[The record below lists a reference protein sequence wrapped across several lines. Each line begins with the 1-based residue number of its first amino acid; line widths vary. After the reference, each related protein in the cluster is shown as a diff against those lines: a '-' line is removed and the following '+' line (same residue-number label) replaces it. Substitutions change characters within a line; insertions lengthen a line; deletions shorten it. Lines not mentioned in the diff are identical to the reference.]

1 MIFKYISLADC
12 EKPSAGQKIK
22 KIERGLL
29 KMKKKLSVILAAAML
44 TAAVPCMAGAEGDTL
59 NNFSGGTD
67 GFTVG
72 NIAKERVESVCA
84 IYGRGLSDKSAK
96 LSVTKADTAAGGI
109 NPYMMAGGIQ
119 AEEGKLLH
127 IGLSFA
133 AENTSIATL
142 GLGGAVNATYKDN
155 DGTEQVK
162 KRTFMNGTAI
172 ETNGKTIYAFG
183 NEIGTF
189 EEKTWYSVDIFAD
202 TSKNTETV
210 YLNGEKVLDDVE
222 IASTLQA
229 TGEKWKKLDGF
240 SDLRL
245 NVQVGK
251 NMENAFYFDD
261 LRYGNVSEI
270 SVNSGLSS
278 EEYTISGSTVDLGG
292 KEVTNPQTILAKLS
306 APSGEILSSLDYASL
321 TFDDGSAYAYKV
333 KNNGVTVYN
342 FNSKTG
348 FLSSG
353 VTYEDALGGKA
364 AGDYAMAITDAS
376 NNFYPSIV
384 PSADG
389 GKVTIELNVLS
400 KDIAAAPANQCVFGP
415 WMNDRKNVFNMVFVE
430 PRGVVTT
437 NSQAGGVLGNIKSNE
452 WHNIAAT
459 FTAGSNTAKIYFDGK
474 FVKDEPL
481 GADFVNITRV
491 KLMNKDSNVF
501 LDDVMWYSGDFDT
514 SAHTAAVSAPI
525 KCANTIGY
533 TDGQT
538 AGEFAQE
545 NARIFADGTLAAELS
560 ADEALTD
567 SAVMVAAAPNGST
580 MQYYYFE
587 KVQEGVFNHSF
598 NGSELKSSFYTSS
611 DSKTY
616 MMIIAE
622 YSENALVGLNTKTV
636 KAGGEAPFV
645 KDSVSYTKQA
655 EASEIKAFIWD
666 TATLYPYIPS
676 YSVK

>member
-1 MIFKYISLADC
+1 MIFKYLIHAGG
-12 EKPSAGQKIK
+12 EKQSAGQKIK
-22 KIERGLL
+22 KNFERGLL

-59 NNFSGGTD
+59 NKFSEGTD
-67 GFTVG
+67 GFYFG
-72 NIAKERVESVCA
+72 NKTQEKIENPVAVF
-84 IYGRGLSDKSAK
+84 GRNAEDKSGK
-96 LSVTKADTAAGGI
+96 IVYTKDDTSS
-109 NPYMMAGGIQ
+109 NPYIIFCNGFD
-119 AEEGKLLH
+119 AEEQKYLH

-133 AENTSIATL
+133 ADNKSFTSL
-142 GLGGAVNATYKDN
+142 GLGGP
-155 DGTEQVK
+155 VK
-162 KRTFMNGTAI
+162 AEYTDRSQKKQTSDRIFMDGTAI
-172 ETNGKTIYAFG
+172 ETNGETIYAFG
-183 NEIGTF
+183 KEIGTF

-210 YLNGEKVLDDVE
+210 YLNGVKVLDDVE
-222 IASTLQA
+222 IASTLQE
-229 TGEKWKKLDGF
+229 THEKWDKLNGF
-240 SDLRL
+240 ADLRF
-245 NVQVGK
+245 NVRPVGGE
-251 NMENAFYFDD
+251 ENAFYFDD
-261 LRYGNVSEI
+261 FRWGNVSEI

-292 KEVTNPQTILAKLS
+292 KEVKNPQTILANLS
-306 APSGEILSSLDYASL
+306 APSGERLSSLDYASL

-364 AGDYAMAITDAS
+364 AGDYAMAITGND

-384 PSADG
+384 PNADG

-400 KDIAAAPANQCVFGP
+400 KDIATAPANNCVFGP
-415 WMNDRKNVFNMVFVE
+415 WMNDGKNVFNMVFVE

-437 NSQAGGVLGNIKSNE
+437 KSQANGVLGNIKSNE

-459 FTAGSNTAKIYFDGK
+459 ITAGSNTAKIYFDGK

-481 GADFVNITRV
+481 GADFVNITRI
-491 KLMNKDSNVF
+491 KLMNNNSNVF
-501 LDDVMWYSGDFDT
+501 LDDVMWYSGDFDA

-525 KCANTIGY
+525 MYANTIGY

-538 AGEFAQE
+538 AGDFAQE
-545 NARIFADGTLAAELS
+545 NARIFADGTLAKELS
-560 ADEALTD
+560 AGEALTD

-587 KVQEGVFNHSF
+587 KVQDDVFNYSF
-598 NGSELKSSFYTSS
+598 NGSELKSSFYTRS

-622 YSENALVGLNTKTV
+622 YSENALVGLNTKTI

-666 TATLYPYIPS
+666 MATLYPYIPF